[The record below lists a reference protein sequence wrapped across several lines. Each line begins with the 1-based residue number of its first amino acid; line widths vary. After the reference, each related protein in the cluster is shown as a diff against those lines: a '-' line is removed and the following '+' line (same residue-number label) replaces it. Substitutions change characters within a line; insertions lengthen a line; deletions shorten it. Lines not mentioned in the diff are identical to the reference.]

1 MQGWQARFPLQ
12 AAESP
17 MAKRGNSVI
26 GIDLRKRAYK
36 AVLLNK
42 KSETRY
48 ALSSFASHEVPEE
61 VTTADDV
68 AQHIKQL
75 LKDLG
80 GYTKSCALAV
90 SEPGSLLRIIE
101 QPNTPPALLRNALR
115 YNGLSML
122 NQDCKDFVLDVA
134 SISNGISGA
143 NGTAGE
149 GQGAVAVQVQAQATT
164 QTRYLVGGLLR
175 SKVKEISEAMAK
187 TRLSLELMQLAQV
200 CSFNAFEVAYP
211 DVHQKEAFL
220 LLDLGHLQSTVLIG
234 CNGELTLTRAFDY
247 GGKHFTQALTADG
260 ALDANA
266 AHLMI
271 QQGDPGMADICRNTL
286 SRLCTEV
293 RNSMGFFEGQHET
306 SIHRLYVSGGLSRA
320 EMILQTL
327 SDELGLPCEIW
338 DPLENCEVALPAAK
352 RKNLQQE
359 FVSLNV
365 ACGAAFEYLRT

>member
-26 GIDLRKRAYK
+26 GIDLGKRAYK

>member
-1 MQGWQARFPLQ
+1 MSR
-12 AAESP
+12 
-17 MAKRGNSVI
+17 RGNSVI
-26 GIDLRKRAYK
+26 GIDLGKRTYK
-36 AVLLNK
+36 AVHLIK
-42 KSETRY
+42 KTETRY
-48 ALSSFASHEVPEE
+48 ALTSFASHDVPEE
-61 VTTADDV
+61 MTTADDV

-80 GYTKSCALAV
+80 SHTKSCAIAV

-101 QPNTPPALLRNALR
+101 QPNTPPELLRNALR

-134 SISNGISGA
+134 SLSRNGTVGPT
-143 NGTAGE
+143 TAGE
-149 GQGAVAVQVQAQATT
+149 GEGNVAVQAPVST
-164 QTRYLVGGLLR
+164 QTRYLVGGMLR
-175 SKVKEISEAMAK
+175 SRVKEISEAMGK
-187 TRLSLELMQLAQV
+187 TRLSVEMLQLAPV
-200 CSFNAFEVAYP
+200 CSFNAFEFAYP
-211 DVHQKEAFL
+211 EVHCKEAFL

-234 CNGELTLTRAFDY
+234 CNGELTLTRSFDY
-247 GGKHFTQALTADG
+247 GGKHFLQALTADG

-266 AHLMI
+266 AHLLI
-271 QQGDPGMADICRNTL
+271 KEGDAGMGEICRNTL
-286 SRLCTEV
+286 TRLSTEV
-293 RNSMGFFEGQHET
+293 RNSIGFFEGQHET
-306 SIHRLYVSGGLSRA
+306 PIHHLFVSGGLSRA

-338 DPLENCEVALPAAK
+338 DPLENCEVALPATK

>member
-1 MQGWQARFPLQ
+1 
-12 AAESP
+12 

-26 GIDLRKRAYK
+26 GIDLGKRAYK

-61 VTTADDV
+61 VMTADDV

-134 SISNGISGA
+134 SISGA

-149 GQGAVAVQVQAQATT
+149 GQGAVAVQVQAPATT
-164 QTRYLVGGLLR
+164 QTRTRYLVGGLLR
-175 SKVKEISEAMAK
+175 SKVKEISEAM
-187 TRLSLELMQLAQV
+187 
-200 CSFNAFEVAYP
+200 
-211 DVHQKEAFL
+211 
-220 LLDLGHLQSTVLIG
+220 
-234 CNGELTLTRAFDY
+234 
-247 GGKHFTQALTADG
+247 
-260 ALDANA
+260 
-266 AHLMI
+266 
-271 QQGDPGMADICRNTL
+271 
-286 SRLCTEV
+286 
-293 RNSMGFFEGQHET
+293 
-306 SIHRLYVSGGLSRA
+306 
-320 EMILQTL
+320 
-327 SDELGLPCEIW
+327 
-338 DPLENCEVALPAAK
+338 
-352 RKNLQQE
+352 
-359 FVSLNV
+359 
-365 ACGAAFEYLRT
+365 

>member
-1 MQGWQARFPLQ
+1 
-12 AAESP
+12 

-26 GIDLRKRAYK
+26 GIDLGKRAYK

-149 GQGAVAVQVQAQATT
+149 GQGAVAVQVQAPATT

-175 SKVKEISEAMAK
+175 SKVKNFPK
-187 TRLSLELMQLAQV
+187 RWRKPV
-200 CSFNAFEVAYP
+200 C
-211 DVHQKEAFL
+211 
-220 LLDLGHLQSTVLIG
+220 
-234 CNGELTLTRAFDY
+234 R
-247 GGKHFTQALTADG
+247 
-260 ALDANA
+260 
-266 AHLMI
+266 
-271 QQGDPGMADICRNTL
+271 
-286 SRLCTEV
+286 
-293 RNSMGFFEGQHET
+293 
-306 SIHRLYVSGGLSRA
+306 
-320 EMILQTL
+320 
-327 SDELGLPCEIW
+327 
-338 DPLENCEVALPAAK
+338 
-352 RKNLQQE
+352 
-359 FVSLNV
+359 
-365 ACGAAFEYLRT
+365 

>member
-1 MQGWQARFPLQ
+1 
-12 AAESP
+12 

-26 GIDLRKRAYK
+26 GIDLGKRAYK

-61 VTTADDV
+61 VMTADDV

-134 SISNGISGA
+134 SISNGSSGA
-143 NGTAGE
+143 NPTAGE
-149 GQGAVAVQVQAQATT
+149 GAVAVQVQAPATT

-187 TRLSLELMQLAQV
+187 TRLSLDLMQLAQV

-211 DVHQKEAFL
+211 AVHQKEAFL

-234 CNGELTLTRAFDY
+234 CNGELTLT
-247 GGKHFTQALTADG
+247 
-260 ALDANA
+260 
-266 AHLMI
+266 
-271 QQGDPGMADICRNTL
+271 
-286 SRLCTEV
+286 
-293 RNSMGFFEGQHET
+293 
-306 SIHRLYVSGGLSRA
+306 
-320 EMILQTL
+320 
-327 SDELGLPCEIW
+327 
-338 DPLENCEVALPAAK
+338 
-352 RKNLQQE
+352 
-359 FVSLNV
+359 
-365 ACGAAFEYLRT
+365 

>member
-1 MQGWQARFPLQ
+1 GDALRSRRDCKAWFCERTQRETPRNLQGWQARFPLQ

-26 GIDLRKRAYK
+26 GIDLGKRAYK

-48 ALSSFASHEVPEE
+48 ALTSFASHEVPEE
-61 VTTADDV
+61 VTAADDM

-143 NGTAGE
+143 NATAGE
-149 GQGAVAVQVQAQATT
+149 GEGAVAVQATATT

-187 TRLSLELMQLAQV
+187 
-200 CSFNAFEVAYP
+200 
-211 DVHQKEAFL
+211 
-220 LLDLGHLQSTVLIG
+220 
-234 CNGELTLTRAFDY
+234 
-247 GGKHFTQALTADG
+247 
-260 ALDANA
+260 
-266 AHLMI
+266 
-271 QQGDPGMADICRNTL
+271 
-286 SRLCTEV
+286 
-293 RNSMGFFEGQHET
+293 
-306 SIHRLYVSGGLSRA
+306 
-320 EMILQTL
+320 
-327 SDELGLPCEIW
+327 
-338 DPLENCEVALPAAK
+338 
-352 RKNLQQE
+352 
-359 FVSLNV
+359 
-365 ACGAAFEYLRT
+365 

>member
-1 MQGWQARFPLQ
+1 MERGTRRRLQGWQARFRLQ

-26 GIDLRKRAYK
+26 GIDLGKRAYK

-134 SISNGISGA
+134 SISNGAGGSTIASGA
-143 NGTAGE
+143 GRA
-149 GQGAVAVQVQAQATT
+149 AVAVQIPAATQT

-175 SKVKEISEAMAK
+175 SRVKEISEAMAK
-187 TRLSLELMQLAQV
+187 TRLS
-200 CSFNAFEVAYP
+200 
-211 DVHQKEAFL
+211 
-220 LLDLGHLQSTVLIG
+220 
-234 CNGELTLTRAFDY
+234 
-247 GGKHFTQALTADG
+247 
-260 ALDANA
+260 
-266 AHLMI
+266 
-271 QQGDPGMADICRNTL
+271 
-286 SRLCTEV
+286 
-293 RNSMGFFEGQHET
+293 
-306 SIHRLYVSGGLSRA
+306 
-320 EMILQTL
+320 
-327 SDELGLPCEIW
+327 
-338 DPLENCEVALPAAK
+338 
-352 RKNLQQE
+352 
-359 FVSLNV
+359 
-365 ACGAAFEYLRT
+365 

>member
-1 MQGWQARFPLQ
+1 
-12 AAESP
+12 

-26 GIDLRKRAYK
+26 GVDLGKRAYK
-36 AVLLNK
+36 AVLLNR

-48 ALSSFASHEVPEE
+48 ALSSFASHEVPENL
-61 VTTADDV
+61 TTADDI

-80 GYTKSCALAV
+80 GFTKSCALAV
-90 SEPGSLLRIIE
+90 SDPASLLRIIE
-101 QPNTPPALLRNALR
+101 QPKTPPELLRNALR

-134 SISNGISGA
+134 SISNNGAGGTTIGSGA
-143 NGTAGE
+143 GE
-149 GQGAVAVQVQAQATT
+149 GAVAVQAPATTQT

-175 SKVKEISEAMAK
+175 SRVKEISEAMAK
-187 TRLSLELMQLAQV
+187 TRLSMELMQLAQV

-211 DVHQKEAFL
+211 EVHQKEAFL
-220 LLDLGHLQSTVLIG
+220 LLDLGHSQSTVLIG
-234 CNGELTLTRAFDY
+234 CNGQLTLTRSFDY

-271 QQGDPGMADICRNTL
+271 KEGDPGMADICRNTL

-293 RNSMGFFEGQHET
+293 RNSMGFFEGQHER

-338 DPLENCEVALPAAK
+338 DPLENCEVALPAGK

>member
-1 MQGWQARFPLQ
+1 
-12 AAESP
+12 

-26 GIDLRKRAYK
+26 GIDLGKRTYK

-48 ALSSFASHEVPEE
+48 ALTSFASREVPEE
-61 VTTADDV
+61 VISTDEV
-68 AQHIKQL
+68 AQHIKLL

-80 GYTKSCALAV
+80 GFTKSCALAV
-90 SEPGSLLRIIE
+90 SDPAALLRIIE
-101 QPNTPPALLRNALR
+101 QPATPPELLRNALR

-134 SISNGISGA
+134 SISCNGGPAVAIA
-143 NGTAGE
+143 AAGE
-149 GQGAVAVQVQAQATT
+149 DERPVATQVQGPPATQTQT

-175 SKVKEISEAMAK
+175 SRVKELSEAMAK
-187 TRLSLELMQLAQV
+187 TRLSVELMQLAPV

-211 DVHQKEAFL
+211 SVHQKEAFL

-266 AHLMI
+266 AYLMI
-271 QQGDPGMADICRNTL
+271 KEGDPGMADICRNTL

-293 RNSMGFFEGQHET
+293 RNSVGFFEGQHET
-306 SIHRLYVSGGLSRA
+306 SIQRLYVSGGLSRA

-327 SDELGLPCEIW
+327 SDELGLPCEVW